1 MTCALNAANEKA
13 NELLREGKY
22 DFFGIPKVAEISPRY
37 HRDITL
43 AEISPRYIHHP
54 LNQVSTNLII
64 STDHPLM
71 TAHQVIEQTM
81 AAHEKDWTATPS
93 LDDIVAVD
101 TWARQ
106 QVVAEAERLKSAPV
120 LL

>member
-1 MTCALNAANEKA
+1 
-13 NELLREGKY
+13 
-22 DFFGIPKVAEISPRY
+22 
-37 HRDITL
+37 
-43 AEISPRYIHHP
+43 
-54 LNQVSTNLII
+54 
-64 STDHPLM
+64 
-71 TAHQVIEQTM
+71 M
-81 AAHEKDWTATPS
+81 AAHGKDWTATPS